1 MCVFLQDRKNAL
13 EEYIYDMR
21 NKLDNKFA
29 AYVQSSEK
37 EQLLKLLQEAEDWL
51 YSDDGEDSTKSVYVA
66 RLDSLKV
73 LGDPITNRFRE
84 AEDRSRVI
92 SQLRDTINSYMSQA
106 TSGEEKFAHI
116 DEKDKQSIVEKCAT
130 VQQWLEDQI
139 ARQTEKPKNVDPVLK
154 AVDVNKKRDEIIYF
168 ATPILS
174 RLKLKPPKVEGTQT
188 PQSGTET
195 PKEQPQ
201 QQAPPPETE
210 QVEMDVD

>member
-1 MCVFLQDRKNAL
+1 
-13 EEYIYDMR
+13 MR
-21 NKLDNKFA
+21 NKLDDRYA
-29 AYVQSSEK
+29 AYVQPSEK

-51 YSDDGEDSTKSVYVA
+51 YSEEGEDSTKSVYVA

-73 LGDPITNRFRE
+73 IGDPITNRYRE
-84 AEDRSRVI
+84 TEDRSKVI
-92 SQLRDTINSYMSQA
+92 SQLRETINTYMSQA
-106 TSGEEKFAHI
+106 TSGEERFAHI

-130 VQQWLEDQI
+130 VQQWLEDHI
-139 ARQTEKPKNVDPVLK
+139 ARQTEKPKNVDPVLR
-154 AVDVNKKRDEIIYF
+154 AADVNKKRDEIIYF

-174 RLKLKPPKVEGTQT
+174 KPKPKPPKVEGTQT

-201 QQAPPPETE
+201 QAPPQEGEQEGDNGP